1 MHDDG
6 FAAPRLIALGDLDV
20 ARKTDRPAVADLATA
35 YEHLARAIG
44 TGHAK
49 AARALDLHGRQGRK
63 HLMAPCVDNRMGWL
77 RHPSPL
83 KETPFDQRHFQ
94 YPLMCVNTLWP
105 DPLMLGPV
113 TEMPDGRNDQAEN
126 IIAAQ

>member
-6 FAAPRLIALGDLDV
+6 FAAPRLIALGDLDL
-20 ARKTDRPAVADLATA
+20 ARKDDRQAVADLAHPDQ
-35 YEHLARAIG
+35 HLARAIG

-49 AARALDLHGRQGRK
+49 AAQALDLRRRQGGK
-63 HLMAPCVDNRMGWL
+63 HLMAPRLDNRRGWL

-83 KETPFDQRHFQ
+83 KETPFDQRHSQ
-94 YPLMCVNTLWP
+94 CPLMCVNTLWP

-126 IIAAQ
+126 IVAAQ